1 MPSFVIADLAFGSL
15 AVVGW
20 LWLRQVGGRHPA
32 GTSDDQVVR
41 ADLGSALRAWGV
53 AVLLLLGLLTM
64 AQMPGGF
71 TLAIWSVL
79 ALGLGAVGALM
90 AGFRWWVER
99 WDLRGSTPKS
109 DQIRVESETWEFAL
123 IGAVTGL
130 TSTYVLGLVLNIMQP
145 VHLGISLLGG
155 TVGYALGL
163 IIWTPRARIHRVET
177 SIPSEATTAA
187 VRRPPYRSRRRQR
200 ARPTAVHALAGRA
213 RSGDQTPDEAGGER
227 HDGEDDRRD

>member
-1 MPSFVIADLAFGSL
+1 MPSFVIADLALGSL
-15 AVVGW
+15 AIIGW
-20 LWLRQVGGRHPA
+20 LWLRSSAGRHPA

-53 AVLLLLGLLTM
+53 AVFLLGLLAV

-79 ALGLGAVGALM
+79 ALGLGAIGALI
-90 AGFRWWVER
+90 AGLRWRVEG
-99 WDLRGSTPKS
+99 WNLRGSTKLS
-109 DQIRVESETWEFAL
+109 DRIRVESETWEFAL

-130 TSTYVLGLVLNIMQP
+130 ASTYVLGLVLHIMQP

-155 TVGYALGL
+155 TVGYAVGL
-163 IIWTPRARIHRVET
+163 VIWTPRARIHRVT
-177 SIPSEATTAA
+177 SSMTTEPAQPA
-187 VRRPPYRSRRRQR
+187 VTRPPYRGRRRR
-200 ARPTAVHALAGRA
+200 RTGATAVGTLAGRA
-213 RSGDQTPDEAGGER
+213 RSGDQAPDEAGGEG

>member
-15 AVVGW
+15 AVSGW
-20 LWLRQVGGRHPA
+20 LWSRYVGGRHPA

-53 AVLLLLGLLTM
+53 AVLLLGLMAM

-79 ALGLGAVGALM
+79 ALGLGAIGALI
-90 AGFRWWVER
+90 AGFRSWVER

-130 TSTYVLGLVLNIMQP
+130 ASMYALGLVLHIMQP

-155 TVGYALGL
+155 TVG
-163 IIWTPRARIHRVET
+163 
-177 SIPSEATTAA
+177 
-187 VRRPPYRSRRRQR
+187 
-200 ARPTAVHALAGRA
+200 
-213 RSGDQTPDEAGGER
+213 
-227 HDGEDDRRD
+227 